1 VHAINERI
9 GTAWR
14 RRHAAPLGRAPRL
27 GIALAILIGCMFL
40 AERFGLVAL
49 IANGYRA
56 LAALFLIVYVIPLL
70 TIGLARLRRRTVSPQ
85 EVT

>member
-1 VHAINERI
+1 
-9 GTAWR
+9 
-14 RRHAAPLGRAPRL
+14 
-27 GIALAILIGCMFL
+27 
-40 AERFGLVAL
+40 VAL